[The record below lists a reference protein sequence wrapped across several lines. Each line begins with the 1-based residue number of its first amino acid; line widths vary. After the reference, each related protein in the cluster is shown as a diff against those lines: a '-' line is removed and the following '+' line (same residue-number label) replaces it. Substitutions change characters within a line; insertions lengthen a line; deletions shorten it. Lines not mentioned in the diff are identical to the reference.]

1 MRTPFSILLACLGLL
16 LLPALHCAWA
26 QEGPGDDR
34 GAPSA
39 PVDGAGEIK
48 SYTPELRG
56 DLDEALRELVQESL
70 DSFSLKEQPPRSA
83 NLLRRRMQDDL
94 KLLRR
99 IMESRGYF
107 KAGLDSALTGPAA
120 TPTAVFSVTTGPRFH
135 FRDLRIDLAPKA
147 PKQDVTALPRP
158 ADVGLERGASYS
170 STAVLDAEKAILAH
184 LGARG
189 RPFPE
194 IVERTIV
201 ANHDDN
207 SVDVRF
213 SVTPGPL
220 AVFGKTDVQGL
231 EHVNEEFMLM
241 QLPWRQG
248 EPFDAGLLDKAQA
261 KLLQTGLFAVARF
274 DKGQVSED
282 GELPIVVTA
291 TERLPRTFRAGL
303 RYRTDTGPGGKVQWE
318 HRTLLGGG
326 EHLRLGLDADTTKQ
340 EFKASFRKPAFLHEK
355 LSLLLESSTARERQ
369 SAYDSD
375 STEATAG
382 LEYALS
388 DRLTLG
394 GGVAYRLSDVHDG
407 AKRDLFGLVSF
418 PASLRYD
425 TRDDILDPGS
435 GGLLAC
441 YFTPYADTL
450 GNASS
455 FIKTQAGYSHYL
467 QLLPEKRLV
476 LALRALLGV
485 SVMTNGKGLDGIPA
499 DVRYY
504 AGGGGSIRGYAYKS
518 AGDLDISDDPIG
530 GRSLLET
537 AAELRWRFMEDF
549 GLVAFIDAG
558 RAYEQSFPDFGQQL
572 FIGAGAG
579 LRYYSPLGPIG
590 LDVAFPLNRRKGVDD
605 FLQLYISLGQSF

>member
-1 MRTPFSILLACLGLL
+1 MRSPFTVLLALLGLL
-16 LLPALHCAWA
+16 LLPSLHCAWA
-26 QEGPGDDR
+26 QGSSGEER
-34 GAPSA
+34 GTPSA
-39 PVDGAGEIK
+39 PEKGAGEIK

-56 DLDEALRELVQESL
+56 DLDDKLRELVQQTL

-83 NLLRRRMQDDL
+83 NLLRRRMRDDL
-94 KLLRR
+94 KLLRG

-107 KAGLDSALTGPAA
+107 KADLDRALTGPAA

-135 FRDLRIDLAPKA
+135 FRDLHIDLAPITPEDA
-147 PKQDVTALPRP
+147 TSLPLP
-158 ADVGLERGASYS
+158 ADVGLERGAPYS
-170 STAVLDAEKAILAH
+170 STAVLDAEKGILAY

-194 IVERTIV
+194 IGERTIV

-213 SVTPGPL
+213 SITPGPL
-220 AVFGKTDVQGL
+220 AVFGTTEVQGL
-231 EHVNEEFMLM
+231 EHVNAEFVLM

-248 EPFDAGLLDKAQA
+248 DTFDAGLLDKAQV
-261 KLLQTGLFAVARF
+261 KLLNTGLFAVVTF

-282 GELPIVVTA
+282 GELPIVVTT

-303 RYRTDTGPGGKVQWE
+303 RYRTDTGPGGKVEWE
-318 HRTLLGGG
+318 HRTLLGRG
-326 EHLRLGLDADTTKQ
+326 EHLRLEMDADTTKQ
-340 EFKASFRKPAFLHEK
+340 EFKASFRKPAFMHEK

-369 SAYDSD
+369 DAYDSD

-382 LEYALS
+382 LEYAVT

-394 GGVAYRLSDVHDG
+394 AGVAYRLSDVHDR
-407 AKRDLFGLVSF
+407 AKRDIFGLVSF
-418 PASLRYD
+418 PASLRHD
-425 TRDDILDPGS
+425 TRDDVLDPGS

-485 SVMTNGKGLDGIPA
+485 SAMTGGKGLDGIPA